1 MLRLAAVLTCAFCF
15 ASAPLSVL
23 HAKSKP
29 NTTKS
34 TFGKTT
40 DGQQADLYVLRNKKG
55 MQVAITNFGAT
66 IVSVKVPDRNGKV
79 ADVVLGYDDVKDYE
93 SGKTYFGATVG
104 RYANRIAHGEFTL
117 DGATYTLAKNDGENH
132 LHGGVRGF
140 SKKMWTARDVSTAN
154 RPALEFTYVSEDGEE
169 GYPGKLNAS
178 VTFTLTD
185 KSELI
190 IEYAAATDKA
200 TVVNLTNHSYFNLAG
215 QDSGDILSHRLI
227 LYADKFTP
235 VDATLIPT
243 GELRNVKGTPF
254 DFTRAEAI
262 GKRINQSDQQLK
274 FGKGYDHN
282 WVLNKNKASG
292 LSPAA
297 ELYDAQTGRVINV
310 RTTEPGVQFYSGN
323 FLDGTARGK
332 AGKAYKYRTG
342 LCLETQHFP
351 DSPNHPDFPT
361 TTLKPGERFRSTTI
375 YAFSTK

>member
-1 MLRLAAVLTCAFCF
+1 MLRLTAVLTCAFCF
-15 ASAPLSVL
+15 ASAPLSLL

-79 ADVVLGYDDVKDYE
+79 ADVVLGYDDVKGYE
-93 SGKTYFGATVG
+93 DGKAYFGATVG

-117 DGATYTLAKNDGENH
+117 NGATYTLAKNDGENH

-140 SKKMWTARDVSTAN
+140 SKKLWTARDVSTAN

-200 TVVNLTNHSYFNLAG
+200 TVINLTNHSYFNLAG
-215 QDSGDILSHRLI
+215 QDSGDIFSHHLI

-262 GKRINQSDQQLK
+262 GTRINQSDQQLK

-282 WVLNKNKASG
+282 WVLNKNKAGG